1 MPVKITQIKGH
12 QFRAES
18 KGVEIV
24 SGRVD
29 EDGPYVGMSPG
40 ALMASALGMCTAMH
54 VESYLKKENINYDGI
69 EITVKNAY
77 ERNPPRA
84 KEFTLDVKVGGD
96 LTEDQ
101 KEGLLEEA
109 NRCYVGNTLRGA
121 PNISV
126 NLSLD

>member
-1 MPVKITQIKGH
+1 MPVNITQIKGH

-29 EDGPYVGMSPG
+29 EDSPYVGMSPG

-54 VESYLKKENINYDGI
+54 VESYLKKEGIKYDWI
-69 EITVKNAY
+69 EITVENAY
-77 ERNPPRA
+77 DRNPPRA
-84 KEFTLDVKVGGD
+84 KKFTLDVKVGGD

-101 KEGLLEEA
+101 REGLLEEA

-126 NLSLD
+126 NLGLE